1 MNKAKL
7 IELLQ
12 AGGYKQGENFY
23 HPIFKKGFRKL
34 GFSNI
39 SWNAVE
45 REFNG
50 TGRLVQDANGVT
62 RLANAI

>member
-12 AGGYKQGENFY
+12 DGAYKQGENLY
-23 HPIFKKGFRKL
+23 HPSFKKGFRKL

-39 SWNAVE
+39 SWDAVE
-45 REFNG
+45 REFSS
-50 TGRLVQDANGVT
+50 TGRLVQDADGAT
-62 RLANAI
+62 RLINTI